1 MSEIALRPRS
11 GTELLDAAFQL
22 LRDNFK
28 LFFLVALG
36 AFVPI
41 MIIEVAVA
49 VDTTGLS
56 ALLNMLVSLVFEPLA
71 TAAIIVVASERYMGR
86 DVTPGEALGRVW
98 ARIGTVVATALIF
111 NFVVGI
117 GLVLLIVPGLYF
129 ATRFFAMMPA
139 VVIEGYNSST
149 SQDRSARLTK
159 GSRMR
164 ILGLF
169 VVSYLIF
176 IILLVIA
183 TGAAG
188 ALFGEVA
195 GVVVARIVMAGIYPF
210 IGVVTTL
217 LYYDLRIRNE
227 GLDLD
232 IMMAQEPAPRPA
244 TA

>member
-41 MIIEVAVA
+41 IIIEVAVA
-49 VDTTGLS
+49 ADPTGMTG
-56 ALLNMLVSLVFEPLA
+56 LLNMLVSLVFEPLA

-98 ARIGTVVATALIF
+98 ARIGTVVATAIIF
-111 NFVVGI
+111 NIFVAVGLI
-117 GLVLLIVPGLYF
+117 LLIVPGIYL

-139 VVIEGYNSST
+139 VVIEGYDSST
-149 SQDRSARLTK
+149 SQKRSTQLTE

-164 ILGLF
+164 IFGLF

-176 IILLVIA
+176 FILLAMAMGIGVGI
-183 TGAAG
+183 
-188 ALFGEVA
+188 FGEVT
-195 GVVVARIVMAGIYPF
+195 GVVVARILMAAIYPF
-210 IGVVTTL
+210 IGIVTTL

-232 IMMAQEPAPRPA
+232 IMMAQESARPA

>member
-28 LFFLVALG
+28 LFFIVALA

-49 VDTTGLS
+49 VDPTGLA
-56 ALLNMLVSLVFEPLA
+56 ALMNMLVSAVFEPLA

-98 ARIGTVVATALIF
+98 ARIGTVVATAIIF
-111 NFVVGI
+111 NIFVAVGT
-117 GLVLLIVPGLYF
+117 VLLIIPGIYL

-149 SQDRSARLTK
+149 SQKRSTQLTE

-176 IILLVIA
+176 VILLVMA
-183 TGAAG
+183 TGTAG

-195 GVVVARIVMAGIYPF
+195 GVVVARVLMAGIYPF
-210 IGVVTTL
+210 IGIVTTL

-232 IMMAQEPAPRPA
+232 IMMAQEAAARPA

>member
-28 LFFLVALG
+28 LFFIVALG
-36 AFVPI
+36 AFVPV

-49 VDTTGLS
+49 VDPTGLA
-56 ALLNMLVSLVFEPLA
+56 ALMNMLVSLVFEPLA

-98 ARIGTVVATALIF
+98 ARIGTVVATAIIF
-111 NFVVGI
+111 NIFVAVGTI
-117 GLVLLIVPGLYF
+117 LLIIPGIYL

-139 VVIEGYNSST
+139 VVIEGYDSST
-149 SQDRSARLTK
+149 SQKRSTQLTE

-176 IILLVIA
+176 IILLVMA

-195 GVVVARIVMAGIYPF
+195 GVVVARVVMAGIYPF
-210 IGVVTTL
+210 IGIVTTL

-232 IMMAQEPAPRPA
+232 IMMAQESARPA

>member
-1 MSEIALRPRS
+1 MPEIALRPRS
-11 GTELLDAAFQL
+11 ATELLDAAFQL

-36 AFVPI
+36 AFIPI
-41 MIIEVAVA
+41 IVLEVAVA
-49 VDTTGLS
+49 VDGRGFASVMNL
-56 ALLNMLVSLVFEPLA
+56 LVSLVFEPLA

-98 ARIGTVVATALIF
+98 GRIRTVVGTAIVY
-111 NFVVGI
+111 NIIVFVGF
-117 GLVLLIVPGLYF
+117 VLLIIPGLYF

-139 VVIEGYNSST
+139 VIIEGYDSST
-149 SQDRSARLTK
+149 SQKRSTQLTE

-164 ILGLF
+164 IFGLF

-176 IILLVIA
+176 VILLVMA
-183 TGAAG
+183 TALAGLVVGA
-188 ALFGEVA
+188 VA
-195 GVVVARIVMAGIYPF
+195 GVVLARVAMAAIYPF
-210 IGVVTTL
+210 IGIVTTL

-232 IMMAQEPAPRPA
+232 IMMARDATPRPA

>member
-22 LRDNFK
+22 LRENFK

-49 VDTTGLS
+49 VDPTGL
-56 ALLNMLVSLVFEPLA
+56 ATVLNMLVSLVFEPLA

-111 NFVVGI
+111 NFVVGF
-117 GLVLLIVPGLYF
+117 GLLLLVVPGLYL

-149 SQDRSARLTK
+149 SQDRSAQLTK

-169 VVSYLIF
+169 VVSYLLF
-176 IILLVIA
+176 IILLVMA
-183 TGAAG
+183 MGAAA

-195 GVVVARIVMAGIYPF
+195 GVVVARVLMAGIYPF
-210 IGVVTTL
+210 IGIVTTL

-232 IMMAQEPAPRPA
+232 IMMAQEPATRPA